1 MKNEDTSLDFIDELI
16 AEEQGHNAVME
27 LAKGLKAEGHIAM
40 RLSAEQKLFNDDVN
54 EGTLSSLRRAQERAE
69 ALIEKLVRLGSKLH

>member
-27 LAKGLKAEGHIAM
+27 LAKGLKAEGRIAM

-69 ALIEKLVRLGSKLH
+69 ALIEKLVRLESKLH

>member
-27 LAKGLKAEGHIAM
+27 LAKSLKAEGRIAM